1 MGFMLFTSSG
11 SFNPATYGLN
21 VGDLVQVI
29 VVGGGAG
36 GDART
41 TKGSAGASSSFG
53 SYVTATGGAVSG
65 GGIARVTTL
74 PYPTG
79 SGIDSGEWR
88 IAGEGGDGWL
98 PGVGMIQPANPEAF
112 LAMFGVGTEK
122 PDLTTYNLHRFS
134 AKYNFRYANDET
146 LGQSEV
152 SARTDGRAGN
162 GQAYLG
168 DSSAEYSVVCGCGG
182 IGWGAGGGGG
192 LYYGVSSTDAKNE
205 SAGGGAGKIVY
216 GSVKLS
222 SISSIPVTVGNGGA
236 GASYPSYTMTGGGGC
251 RGCVAVF
258 W

>member
-11 SFNPATYGLN
+11 SFKPATYGLN

-36 GDART
+36 GDADS
-41 TKGSAGASSSFG
+41 TKGSAGAASSFG
-53 SYVTATGGAVSG
+53 SYVTAAGGAVSG
-65 GGIARVTTL
+65 GGIARATTL

-79 SGIDSGEWR
+79 SDIDSTEWR
-88 IAGEGGDGWL
+88 IAGEGGDGWI
-98 PGVGMIQPANPEAF
+98 PGAGMIPPANPEAF
-112 LAMFGVGTEK
+112 LAMFGVGTAK
-122 PDLTTYNLHRFS
+122 PDLVNYNLHRFS
-134 AKYNFRYANDET
+134 AKYRFSNAGNVL

-162 GQAYLG
+162 GQVYLG
-168 DSSAEYSVVCGCGG
+168 NSGTYYSVVGGCGG

-192 LYYGVSSTDAKNE
+192 MRTTGSFDGIA
-205 SAGGGAGKIVY
+205 AGGGAGKVVY

-222 SISSIPVTVGNGGA
+222 SIASIPVTVGNGGA
-236 GASYPSYTMTGGGGC
+236 GATYSSYKITGGGGC